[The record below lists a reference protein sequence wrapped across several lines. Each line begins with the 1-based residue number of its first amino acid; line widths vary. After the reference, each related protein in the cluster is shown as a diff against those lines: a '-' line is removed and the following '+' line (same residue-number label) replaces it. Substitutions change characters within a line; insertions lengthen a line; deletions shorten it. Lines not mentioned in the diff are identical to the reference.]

1 MRRKVIIRFAAA
13 GALLLLTGAVAVSTV
28 DKLLLEP
35 LMVESSGGLV
45 EKYIKFREQWGP
57 IVPPGVVFGDVAER
71 MSKGDWSFLKE
82 NWYFTFS
89 DGVLYVP
96 EKSALAKELKLPI
109 RIQMREDM
117 KTGQIYIFSAPLTD
131 EKEAGFVGVAAFSAP
146 EFMPYEKDFPQDKYL
161 FDELSPR
168 RIVWEITLK
177 PEADAWADLIFQR
190 EASASSAK
198 LLEGGGMMSMMMV
211 PEEYANDL
219 WLCLEPQSGSINL
232 NVFAPEGFTNRVEIY
247 SCTDL
252 ISNVWTIFEQNLYP
266 SGTNPVT
273 LDVSGSEVRFYAAG
287 NMDID
292 SDVDGIPDA
301 SEKYIYKTDPNN
313 PDTDGDGM
321 PDGWELQY
329 SFNPLVYADGG
340 FDFDS
345 DGLSNAN
352 EYLNSTRPDMWD
364 TDGDLM
370 PDGWEVAGALNP
382 LIDDST
388 GDPDGDGVNNLAEYN
403 AGTHPQIANITPPA
417 GATGGLVF
425 RYDDD
430 GRLKE
435 SHLNNASSELYSVS
449 PAHNLT
455 VINIYAGN

>member
-1 MRRKVIIRFAAA
+1 MKKWLWKTGLCVT
-13 GALLLLTGAVAVSTV
+13 GVLLTGAVAVSTV

-35 LMVESSGGLV
+35 LTVESSGGLV

-57 IVPPGVVFGDVAER
+57 IVPPSAMYSDVAEQ
-71 MSKGDWSFLKE
+71 MSKGDWSFLNKS
-82 NWYFTFS
+82 WFFTFD

-96 EKSALAKELKLPI
+96 EKSALAKELKLPV
-109 RIQMREDM
+109 RIQMREDL
-117 KTGQIYIFSAPLTD
+117 KTGQIYILSAPLTD
-131 EKEAGFVGVAAFSAP
+131 GKEAGFVGVAAFAAP
-146 EFMPYEKDFPQDKYL
+146 EFMTYEKDFPLERYL
-161 FDELSPR
+161 FDEFSPR

-190 EASASSAK
+190 DESAASAK

-211 PEEYANDL
+211 PEEHANDL
-219 WLCLEPQSGSINL
+219 WLCLEPQSGSMNL
-232 NVFAPEGFTNRVEIY
+232 NVFAPEGFTNRVEVY

-273 LDVSGSEVRFYAAG
+273 RDVSGSEVRFYAAG

-292 SDVDGIPDA
+292 SDGDGIPDA
-301 SEKYIYKTDPNN
+301 REKYIYKTDPNN
-313 PDTDGDGM
+313 ADTDGDGM

-329 SFNPLVYADGG
+329 GFNPLFYADGG
-340 FDFDS
+340 FDLDG

-352 EYLNSTRPDMWD
+352 EYLCGTRPDIPD
-364 TDGDLM
+364 TDGDGM

-382 LIDDST
+382 LVDDST
-388 GDPDGDGVNNLAEYN
+388 GDPDGDGVNNLAEYI
-403 AGTHPQIANITPPA
+403 AGTHPQIANVTPPA
-417 GATGGLVF
+417 GAGSLLF

-435 SHLNNASSELYSVS
+435 SHLNNASAELFILS
-449 PAHNLT
+449 PAHNATGLNVFST
-455 VINIYAGN
+455 N